1 MKDSTDTDV
10 YCTPDDVAMA
20 MDLPDPSD
28 PFGVLKFDDVSHPS
42 FEQVERMIRSNSD
55 IIDRRLRRSWRENR
69 VIDRIMSIDHYERD
83 ENTWRRDY
91 YLRGGNF
98 VQLERDLRPID
109 PALGDKI
116 EVRTFM
122 NQWHDLTAVYG
133 SSSDTD
139 PTDLQTRFWVDSEA
153 GRLFYR
159 SNVFQPRYNALRLT
173 YRWGSEEPA
182 PEPIR
187 RLCILMT
194 MIQILQT
201 QPFFIKVGQGG
212 DLGAVRQDM
221 IRAWQEESN
230 AIWGSYQRPSA
241 VMSMYGC

>member
-1 MKDSTDTDV
+1 MKDSTGVDV

-20 MDLPDPSD
+20 MDLPDASD
-28 PFGVLKFDDVSHPS
+28 PYKTLTFDDMSHPS
-42 FEQVERMIRSNSD
+42 YEQVERMIRSNSD

-69 VIDRIMSIDHYERD
+69 VVNRVVNIDTYEHD
-83 ENTWRRDY
+83 ENTWRRMY

-98 VQLERDLRPID
+98 VQLERDLREID
-109 PALGDKI
+109 PALGDKV

-122 NQWHDLTAVYG
+122 NQWRDLSAVEG
-133 SSSDTD
+133 SDAEPD
-139 PTDLQTRFWVDSEA
+139 EYQCRFWIDSEA

-182 PEPIR
+182 PEPIL
-187 RLCILMT
+187 RLCVLLT
-194 MIQILQT
+194 MIQLLQT

-221 IRAWQEESN
+221 IRSWQEEAN
-230 AIWGSYQRPSA
+230 QIWGSYQRPSA
-241 VMSMYGC
+241 VLSMYG

>member
-1 MKDSTDTDV
+1 MKDSTGTDI
-10 YCTPDDVAMA
+10 YCSPDDVAMA

-28 PFGVLKFDDVSHPS
+28 PFKTMAFDDMSHPS
-42 FEQVERMIRSNSD
+42 YEQVERMIRSNSD

-69 VIDRIMSIDHYERD
+69 VTDRVVSIDVYEHD
-83 ENTWRRDY
+83 ENTWRREY
-91 YLRGGNF
+91 WLRGGNF

-109 PALGDKI
+109 PAKGDKV
-116 EVRTFM
+116 ECRSMM
-122 NQWHDLTAVYG
+122 NQWRDLTMIEG
-133 SSSDTD
+133 SDAD
-139 PTDLQTRFWVDSEA
+139 PGENMCRFWVDSEA

-182 PEPIR
+182 PEPIK

-212 DLGAVRQDM
+212 DLGAVRRDM
-221 IRAWQEESN
+221 IQSWQEEAN
-230 AIWGSYQRPSA
+230 QIWGSYQRSSA
-241 VMSMYGC
+241 VLSMYG